1 MDRHEPVR
9 ILVAEDDR
17 DMLELLGSVLRQ
29 DGYEVIEIQHGAAL
43 LDLLDSFL
51 LASGDA
57 RPADL
62 IISDVRMPLLTGME
76 LLAGLRGAAWSTPII
91 LITAF
96 GDPDLHDKAQR
107 LGAAAVLDK
116 PFDLDVLRTLVR
128 EQLT

>member
-1 MDRHEPVR
+1 MDRREPVR
-9 ILVAEDDR
+9 VLIAEDDR
-17 DMLELLGSVLRQ
+17 DMLELLGSVLRG

-43 LDLLDSFL
+43 LDLLGSFL
-51 LASGDA
+51 STSNEA

-62 IISDVRMPLLTGME
+62 IISDVRMPLLTGLE
-76 LLAGLRGAAWSTPII
+76 LLAGLRESSWTTPII

-96 GDPDLHDKAQR
+96 GDPDLHEKAQR